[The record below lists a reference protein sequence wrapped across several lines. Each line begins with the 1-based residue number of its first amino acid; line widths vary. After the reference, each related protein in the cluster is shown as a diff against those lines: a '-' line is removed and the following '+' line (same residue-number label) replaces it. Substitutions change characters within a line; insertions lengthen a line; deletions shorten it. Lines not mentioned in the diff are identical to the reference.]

1 MSASYVL
8 LAKLSSLLTL
18 AIPAIGDLVNLFKCS
33 LSIRDLFLPK
43 TIVSQVCL
51 HTTTTTHISGTFTI
65 DLFID
70 LLDQSL
76 CYLLLLCNLV
86 GSF

>member
-1 MSASYVL
+1 MS

-33 LSIRDLFLPK
+33 LSIRELFLPK

-51 HTTTTTHISGTFTI
+51 HTTTHITGTFTI
-65 DLFID
+65 DLSID

-76 CYLLLLCNLV
+76 CYLLLVCNLA